1 VKKSLTPGQVLVK
14 IVQSELESLM
24 GDQCEELDLKARP
37 PAVIMMAGL
46 QGSGKTTTVAKLS
59 RWLKETKKKSVLIT
73 SADIYRPAAI
83 DQLKTLAAE
92 VGVDFFPSDPSQ
104 DPVDIAAGALQQA
117 RTQSADVVI
126 IDTAGRLHIDEQMMV
141 EIKRLHAAINP
152 VETLFVVDSMT
163 GQDAANTAK
172 AFNDALPLTGVVLTK
187 TDGDARGG
195 AALSIRHIT
204 GKPIKFLGVGEK
216 TTALEPFYPDRMASR
231 ILGMGDVL
239 SLIEQVEQKVDRE
252 EAEKL
257 ARKVQKG
264 KGFNLED
271 FRSQLQQMQNMGG
284 LTSLLDKMPGMSGV
298 PDAVKNQMNDK
309 QMRRLEAIIN
319 SMTPHERRFP
329 QVIKGSRKKRIA
341 QGSGTEVQD
350 VNRLL
355 KQFTQMQ
362 KMMKKMSKG
371 GMAKMMRGM
380 KGKMPPGMPF

>member
-1 VKKSLTPGQVLVK
+1 
-14 IVQSELESLM
+14 
-24 GDQCEELDLKARP
+24 
-37 PAVIMMAGL
+37 
-46 QGSGKTTTVAKLS
+46 
-59 RWLKETKKKSVLIT
+59 
-73 SADIYRPAAI
+73 
-83 DQLKTLAAE
+83 
-92 VGVDFFPSDPSQ
+92 
-104 DPVDIAAGALQQA
+104 
-117 RTQSADVVI
+117 
-126 IDTAGRLHIDEQMMV
+126 
-141 EIKRLHAAINP
+141 
-152 VETLFVVDSMT
+152 
-163 GQDAANTAK
+163 
-172 AFNDALPLTGVVLTK
+172 
-187 TDGDARGG
+187 
-195 AALSIRHIT
+195 
-204 GKPIKFLGVGEK
+204 
-216 TTALEPFYPDRMASR
+216 MASR
-231 ILGMGDVL
+231 ILGMGDML
-239 SLIEQVEQKVDRE
+239 SLIEQVEQKVDRQ

-309 QMRRLEAIIN
+309 HTRRLEAIIN

-329 QVIKGSRKKRIA
+329 QVIKGSRKRRIA

-371 GMAKMMRGM
+371 GMAKMLRGM